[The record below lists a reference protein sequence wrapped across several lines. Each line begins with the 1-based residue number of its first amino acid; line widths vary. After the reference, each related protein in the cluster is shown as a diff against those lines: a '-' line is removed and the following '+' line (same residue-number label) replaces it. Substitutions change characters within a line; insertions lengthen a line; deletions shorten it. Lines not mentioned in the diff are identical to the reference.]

1 MNTKECSAFTSN
13 QLMVSRLLA
22 EQFITDYIKT
32 GATYKEHTPTYTI
45 RLIRYTKGSLLTMS
59 LSHRNHVT
67 FSIFPRWEQFIPTLG
82 IIIRLS
88 ISRVCCVYVD
98 AAIVYVEQILF

>member
-1 MNTKECSAFTSN
+1 MYSKECTAISPN
-13 QLMVSRLLA
+13 
-22 EQFITDYIKT
+22 
-32 GATYKEHTPTYTI
+32 
-45 RLIRYTKGSLLTMS
+45 IRYTKGSLLIMS
-59 LSHRNHVT
+59 LSHRNYVT